1 MTSTHHIGQESSD
14 RRSLR
19 ASRESFLSGRG
30 CSDENHQLARRD
42 LVAQQANKSSLGMV
56 LNGALWKKVSIA
68 RGKEAVVLMESGRKR
83 LSSDGRKKDAVT
95 GKTC

>member
-1 MTSTHHIGQESSD
+1 
-14 RRSLR
+14 
-19 ASRESFLSGRG
+19 
-30 CSDENHQLARRD
+30 
-42 LVAQQANKSSLGMV
+42 MV

-95 GKTC
+95 WRDCPETTGSPRSELVRHRASTTST